1 MKHKIKSL
9 NRSKFFRS
17 ERNRA
22 YDHIRYFRITVAIEL
37 FFAGAISGL
46 ELIISSRSHT
56 DCRAIGDSVSSEKSR
71 LPITNSLLVDGRRHD
86 LTESVIENNFTSERV
101 SAMGTV

>member
-1 MKHKIKSL
+1 MQPTNLQSEHIKMKQ
-9 NRSKFFRS
+9 FFFTIS
-17 ERNRA
+17 YYRA
-22 YDHIRYFRITVAIEL
+22 FYAS
-37 FFAGAISGL
+37 AISGL

-56 DCRAIGDSVSSEKSR
+56 DCRAIGDSVSSEKSW